1 MKNFKL
7 STKTA
12 IRCALDEA
20 KRKNDMGL
28 LIPCNHPKQ
37 EEIFENGIKGIE
49 GDPETVY
56 SIASLYADEEEADE
70 TWLTLIENALEDVYP
85 TYV

>member
-1 MKNFKL
+1 MKV
-7 STKTA
+7 TIEDA

-20 KRKNDMGL
+20 KRKEEMGL

-37 EEIFENGIKGIE
+37 EEIFEKGFEGVE

-56 SIASLYADEEEADE
+56 SIASLYADEESSDG
-70 TWLTLIENALEDVYP
+70 TWLRRIEGALEEVYP
-85 TYV
+85 TYF

>member
-1 MKNFKL
+1 MKI
-7 STKTA
+7 TIEDA

-37 EEIFENGIKGIE
+37 EDIFENGVEGVE
-49 GDPETVY
+49 GDPETVH
-56 SIASLYADEEEADE
+56 SIASLYADEEDADE
-70 TWLTLIENALEDVYP
+70 TWLRRIEEALEDVYP
-85 TYV
+85 TYS